1 MGERLVIKIS
11 GSLIF
16 PPRKDYM
23 ERLRSNIIKVLDA
36 GYKIGIVVGG
46 GSLAREYITT
56 LRDFGIPEAM
66 LDIMGIESAR
76 LNALLLSMFL
86 SPHTIPKVPRSLEEA
101 LEDFFNNHVPVLGG
115 LQPGHSTNAVSILL
129 AEAISSNAIVNMLDG
144 IDGIYK
150 KKEEIGKSNPIE
162 KVTYDE
168 MEEIIK
174 DMEQLAGGYEL
185 LDHLGLELLRRSRIR
200 VFYINGQ
207 EPELLYRVIVKGE
220 RIGSVLSFS

>member
-1 MGERLVIKIS
+1 MEERIVIKVS

-23 ERLRSNIIKVLDA
+23 ERLRDSIIRVLDA

-46 GSLAREYITT
+46 GSLAREYIAT
-56 LRDFGIPEAM
+56 LREFGVPEAM

-86 SPHTIPKVPRSLEEA
+86 SPHTTPKVPKSLEEA
-101 LEDFFNNHVPVLGG
+101 LEVFLDNHVPVLGG

-129 AEAISSNAIVNMLDG
+129 AEALGSKVIVNMLNG
-144 IDGIYK
+144 IDGIYR
-150 KKEEIGKSNPIE
+150 KKEEIGRSNPIE

-174 DMEQLAGGYEL
+174 GMKQLAGEYEL
-185 LDHLGLELLRRSRIR
+185 LDHLGLELLRRNRIR
-200 VFYINGQ
+200 IFYINGQ
-207 EPELLYRVIVKGE
+207 EPDLLYRLIVKGE
-220 RIGSVLSFS
+220 RIGSMLSFS